1 MNTLLKS
8 AAIKLSVSKAKI
20 KDMIKNKK
28 IGYELINGNY
38 YVDIDEVEIQL
49 NKKSTPK
56 YLMGLDKDMS
66 FILKET
72 LVDFKYSNI
81 NTNSKIIKTLK
92 KINSNQYVSNIDELE
107 YLVGYYSATLMNGY
121 NLYPTEFVKW
131 FNIKTSSDFKNYRNY
146 YFHTNRDISIY
157 FEHFIMFDRLANGRI
172 TIINETSIWLEE
184 VKNFHLQ
191 QSA

>member
-72 LVDFKYSNI
+72 LVDFKYS
-81 NTNSKIIKTLK
+81 
-92 KINSNQYVSNIDELE
+92 
-107 YLVGYYSATLMNGY
+107 
-121 NLYPTEFVKW
+121 
-131 FNIKTSSDFKNYRNY
+131 FKHKY
-146 YFHTNRDISIY
+146 
-157 FEHFIMFDRLANGRI
+157 
-172 TIINETSIWLEE
+172 
-184 VKNFHLQ
+184 
-191 QSA
+191 